1 MSKTADSDIKVIAV
15 NRSASHNYFLEDRL
29 EAGLVLLGS
38 EIKSIRAG
46 HVQLKEAY
54 VDINPQGE
62 AFLLNAHIAIYEPSA
77 RANHAP
83 LRPRKLL
90 LNRKEIRRLAAQI
103 KIKGYTIVPTR
114 LYLKKGRAKLEIAL
128 GKGKKLY
135 DKRQTLAKR
144 DAEMEMRRAL
154 KR

>member
-1 MSKTADSDIKVIAV
+1 MSKTESDIKVISV
-15 NRSASHNYFLEDRL
+15 NRSASHEYFLEDRL
-29 EAGLVLLGS
+29 EAGMVLLGS

-54 VDINPQGE
+54 VDINAAGE
-62 AFLLNAHIAIYEPSA
+62 VFLLNAHIAIYEPSA
-77 RANHAP
+77 RTNHAP

-90 LNRKEIRRLAAQI
+90 LNRKEIRRLTAQV
-103 KIKGYTIVPTR
+103 KLKGYTLVPTR